1 MNDAKFETLK
11 SKYAKNLPQPKVESS
26 DSNVWDID
34 PRVIQHEEILNE
46 LAKSKTFEEEKEL
59 SELLQRIV
67 QDPMQVDDDDLQMK
81 EEIQC
86 YPIPV
91 AQSPPIMPLYED
103 IDQVPKQA
111 AAQIPQSNEEMII
124 QKLMQEIGYD
134 RLRKQEKKLE
144 ESLRHQ
150 L

>member
-11 SKYAKNLPQPKVESS
+11 SKYAKNLPQPKEEGS
-26 DSNVWDID
+26 DSNVWDLD
-34 PRVIQHEEILNE
+34 PRGILHEETLNE

-103 IDQVPKQA
+103 IDQVPEQA